1 MKMPPKKREK
11 EVDGQK
17 GPRMDQIQADH
28 ELFLQAFES
37 KDFLLSFFSFFIY
50 FLTSKLLNIRTR
62 NNSITA
68 DHLFFNIYYK
78 CYKRSYITLFTANV
92 PSAETRVVT
101 LRIPSFAAICGH
113 LSFFH
118 VLINV

>member
-37 KDFLLSFFSFFIY
+37 KDFLLPFFSFFIY
-50 FLTSKLLNIRTR
+50 FLTSKLLNIGTR
-62 NNSITA
+62 NNSIAA
-68 DHLFFNIYYK
+68 DHLFFNIYHK
-78 CYKRSYITLFTANV
+78 CYKRSYITLFAANV

-101 LRIPSFAAICGH
+101 LCIPSFAAICGH
-113 LSFFH
+113 LSFLLMF
-118 VLINV
+118 NV